1 MTQMTRVRASS
12 YALAAALLAG
22 LAVPAAAA
30 AAPHAPTG
38 HGPASS
44 HGRIPFTAA
53 TVTAHDNGSYT
64 VEWKAPGLRHVAV
77 RANGRTV
84 ASGGSAGRVTVRGLP
99 AADRQWFD
107 LVPERGGSLH
117 LADRLIRLQGAVN
130 FRDAGG
136 YRTSDGHWV
145 KMGEI
150 YRSDALDKLTPADL
164 AKLRRLSVTTVF
176 DLRMESERAAAPD
189 RVPAGAT
196 HVVAD
201 VLAGSPTFTAM
212 PATAAEAEAMMVD
225 GEKFMVSGATAKK
238 AYRTVFSGIGDDSA
252 RGVVFHCTAG
262 KDRTGWANAALLT
275 ALGVPRSTVMAD
287 YLASND
293 YRAEANAAALA
304 SMPAAQAAVYKP
316 LLDVRPAYLNSGF
329 QEISETFGSFG
340 TYEKQALGLD
350 AKDVRALKRD
360 LLVG

>member
-1 MTQMTRVRASS
+1 MTHMTRVKASS
-12 YALAAALLAG
+12 CALAAALLVGITAPAVSAHGAPAHAG
-22 LAVPAAAA
+22 QGS
-30 AAPHAPTG
+30 HA
-38 HGPASS
+38 
-44 HGRIPFTAA
+44 RIPFTQAE
-53 TVTAHDNGSYT
+53 VTAQDDGSYT
-64 VEWKAPGLRHVAV
+64 VEWKAPSTHRVAV

-84 ASGGSAGRVTVRGLP
+84 ASGGATGKVTVRGLP

-117 LADRLIRLQGAVN
+117 LADRLVQLEGSVN

-136 YRTSDGHWV
+136 YRTTDGHWV

-150 YRSDALDKLTPADL
+150 YRSDALDKLTDADL
-164 AKLRRLSVTTVF
+164 AKLKRLSVRTVY
-176 DLRMESERAAAPD
+176 DLRMESERAAGPD

-201 VLAGSPTFTAM
+201 VLAGSPAFTAM
-212 PATAAEAEAMMVD
+212 PTTPEEGVAMMVE
-225 GEKFMVSGATAKK
+225 GEKFMVGGDTAKA
-238 AYRTVFSGIGDDSA
+238 AYRSVFGGITDDSSRA
-252 RGVVFHCTAG
+252 VVFHCTAG

-275 ALGVPRSTVMAD
+275 ALGVPRSTVMED

-304 SMPAAQAAVYKP
+304 SMPAEQAAVYKP
-316 LLDVRPAYLNSGF
+316 LLDVRPEYLNSGF
-329 QEISETFGSFG
+329 QEVGKTFGSFG
-340 TYEKQALGLD
+340 AYEKKALGLD
-350 AKDVRALKRD
+350 ARDLRDLKRD

>member
-1 MTQMTRVRASS
+1 MKQLTRATASS
-12 YALAAALLAG
+12 AALAAALLVG
-22 LAVPAAAA
+22 LIAPAASAHT
-30 AAPHAPTG
+30 APDGFG
-38 HGPASS
+38 HGS
-44 HGRIPFTAA
+44 HARIPFTEA
-53 TVTAHDNGSYT
+53 TVTAAENGSYT
-64 VEWKAPGLRHVAV
+64 VRWKAPGVHHVAI

-84 ASGGSAGRVTVRGLP
+84 ASGGSSGRVIVRGLP

-117 LADRLIRLQGAVN
+117 LADRLITLQGAVN

-136 YRTSDGHWV
+136 YRTADGHWV

-150 YRSDALDKLTPADL
+150 YRSDALDKLTTADL
-164 AKLRRLSVTTVF
+164 AKLRRLSVRTVF
-176 DLRMESERAAAPD
+176 DLRMESERAAGPD

-212 PATAAEAEAMMVD
+212 PTTPEEGVAMMVE
-225 GEKFMVSGATAKK
+225 GEKFMVSGDTAKT
-238 AYRTVFSGIGDDSA
+238 AYRTVFGGIQDDRSRA
-252 RGVVFHCTAG
+252 VVFHCTAG

-275 ALGVPRSTVMAD
+275 ALGVPRATVMAD

-304 SMPAAQAAVYKP
+304 SMPPAQAAVYKP
-316 LLDVRPAYLNSGF
+316 LLDVRPSYLNSGF
-329 QEISETFGSFG
+329 DEIGAEFGSFSS
-340 TYEKQALGLD
+340 YEKRALGLD
-350 AKDVRALKRD
+350 AKDIRGLKRD